1 MIRRIYY
8 GIIIFF
14 SLAFGLFTCVGSFF
28 EDMCGNEILQELTAP
43 YGKWKAVIFSRN
55 CGATTG
61 YSTHVSILP
70 TTQPL
75 TNTAGNVLITDIY
88 ASSPADESLPLE
100 VQWLS
105 RDTLSIRY
113 AATAKTFTQA
123 IHFEEISIHYEVY
136 ENEKPAS
143 TIHNANMAGSVGL
156 K

>member
-14 SLAFGLFTCVGSFF
+14 ALAFGLFTCVGGFF
-28 EDMCGNEILQELTAP
+28 EDMCGNKILQELPAP
-43 YGKWKAVIFSRN
+43 QGKWKAVIFSRN

-75 TNTAGNVLITDIY
+75 TNSAGNVLITDIY

-100 VQWLS
+100 VQWLG
-105 RDTLSIRY
+105 RDTLAIRY
-113 AATAKTFTQA
+113 PAAAKSFTKA
-123 IHFEEISIHYEVY
+123 MHFEEISIHYEVY
-136 ENEKPAS
+136 EDEKPAS
-143 TIHNANMAGSVGL
+143 TIHDANMAGSVGL